1 MKKQLKRLL
10 FGGASDISKM
20 NTKYNVW
27 APPAFILGLRNGL
40 LLAVFLLLTG
50 CEQSNAETSSA
61 GNIRGYNHVAGQNVN
76 WFSVNGYSSTLNGN
90 SCCVMIPDKWR
101 PGLIAHIEWEVDPN
115 ADEKIPRRK
124 EGFGFDQKA
133 YALHKAKYR
142 QYSADVSIPKYD
154 QSAGISVHFL
164 PCHQV
169 KVYAGEASY
178 GAEIYPIKEPMN
190 MKEPATCP
198 K

>member
-1 MKKQLKRLL
+1 M
-10 FGGASDISKM
+10 SKM

-27 APPAFILGLRNGL
+27 APPDFISGLSRYL
-40 LLAVFLLLTG
+40 MLSVFILLTG
-50 CEQSNAETSSA
+50 CDQSNAETSSA

-101 PGLIAHIEWEVDPN
+101 PGLIAHIEWEIDPN
-115 ADEKIPRRK
+115 PHDHLPPLGTSEYN
-124 EGFGFDQKA
+124 KA
-133 YALHKAKYR
+133 YEVHKAKYR
-142 QYSADVSIPKYD
+142 QYSADVPIPKYE
-154 QSAGISVHFL
+154 QSAGITVHFL
-164 PCHQV
+164 PCQQI
-169 KVYAGEASY
+169 KVYAGESSY
-178 GAEIYPIKEPMN
+178 GASNYPIKEPTN

>member
-1 MKKQLKRLL
+1 MINMMKVYRIVAVTVV
-10 FGGASDISKM
+10 FA
-20 NTKYNVW
+20 
-27 APPAFILGLRNGL
+27 
-40 LLAVFLLLTG
+40 LAG
-50 CEQSNAETSSA
+50 CDQSNADTSSA
-61 GNIRGYNHVAGQNVN
+61 GNIRGYNHVSGQDVN
-76 WFSVNGYSSTLNGN
+76 WFSVNGYGSTLTGN
-90 SCCVMIPDKWR
+90 ACCVMIPDKWR
-101 PGLIAHIEWEVDPN
+101 PGLTAHIEWEVDPN

-124 EGFGFDQKA
+124 EGYGFDQKA

-142 QYSADVSIPKYD
+142 RYSADVPIPKYD

-164 PCHQV
+164 PCQQV

-178 GAEIYPIKEPMN
+178 GAETYPIKEPMN

>member
-1 MKKQLKRLL
+1 M
-10 FGGASDISKM
+10 SKM

-27 APPAFILGLRNGL
+27 APPDFISGLSRYL
-40 LLAVFLLLTG
+40 MLSVFILLTG
-50 CEQSNAETSSA
+50 CDQSNAETSSA
-61 GNIRGYNHVAGQNVN
+61 GNIGAINHVSGQDIN
-76 WFSVNGYSSTLNGN
+76 WFSVNGYRAHGTGGGV
-90 SCCVMIPDKWR
+90 CCVMIPDKWR

-115 ADEKIPRRK
+115 ADERIPMKK
-124 EGFGFDQKA
+124 EGFEFEPEAIAK
-133 YALHKAKYR
+133 HVAKYR
-142 QYSADVSIPKYD
+142 QYSADISIPKYD

-169 KVYAGEASY
+169 KVYAGESSY
-178 GAEIYPIKEPMN
+178 GASNYPIKEPTN